1 MNKPFLMDFNSTYE
15 NLTTTIEDIDYR
27 SHLVDILGFDRLK
40 RNGKLDSIHRGV
52 MSTDEISQI
61 IGTI

>member
-1 MNKPFLMDFNSTYE
+1 MNKPFLMNFNSTYE

-40 RNGKLDSIHRGV
+40 RKKKWKA
-52 MSTDEISQI
+52 
-61 IGTI
+61 